1 MYSYKTKKLPHEE
14 VEITVDIP
22 KGDISVEYDHAF
34 DELQKEL
41 AVEGFRKGKVP
52 KAIAQKHLR
61 KDLVYQELIRHLLPR
76 IYDEIIKKEVLKPV
90 VSPKVELVKAK
101 EGEDWQIKITIAQ
114 RPTVELGDYKSLIKD
129 IKAKEKKADIWV
141 PGKGTPSAED
151 KKKDEA
157 EVKQKLLN
165 DILTALLKSVKVD
178 LSDLLLED
186 ELNRRLTQLVD
197 DIQKIGLTVD
207 AYLKSKGLTMDEM
220 KARYRKEI
228 EDTYKLEF
236 ILNAVADQEKITV
249 DKGELDKLFANIPNP
264 QEKKAAQ
271 ENSYFY
277 ASVLRKQKTLDYLLG
292 L

>member
-22 KGDISVEYDHAF
+22 KGDIAVEYDHAF

-61 KDLVYQELIRHLLPR
+61 KDLIYQELIRHILPR
-76 IYDEIIKKEVLKPV
+76 IYDEIVKKEALKPV
-90 VSPKVELVKAK
+90 VSPKIELVKAK
-101 EGEDWQIKITIAQ
+101 EAEDWQVKITIAQ
-114 RPTVELGDYKSLIKD
+114 RPTVDLGDYKALIKD
-129 IKAKEKKADIWV
+129 IKSKEKKADIWV
-141 PGKGTPSAED
+141 PGKGAPSDEV
-151 KKKDEA
+151 KKKEEA
-157 EVKQKLLN
+157 ESKQKLLN
-165 DILTALLKSVKVD
+165 DILTALLKNTKLE

-186 ELNRRLTQLVD
+186 ELNRRLAQLVD

-207 AYLKSKGLTMDEM
+207 AYLKSKGLTMEEM

-236 ILNAVADQEKITV
+236 ILNEIADQEKITV
-249 DKGELDKLFANIPNP
+249 ESAELDKLFENIPNP

-277 ASVLRKQKTLDYLLG
+277 ASVLRKQKTLDYLLA